1 MQNASKQYVFI
12 STGIDGVSPGVM
24 IVYVL
29 LGAVITACGFIAWQ
43 NWNQKYEKEYQ
54 RGIRVKAILASPNQ
68 RREFIVPI

>member
-1 MQNASKQYVFI
+1 
-12 STGIDGVSPGVM
+12 M

-54 RGIRVKAILASPNQ
+54 RGIRVNKAILASPNQ
-68 RREFIVPI
+68 RQEFIVPI